1 MSSYSDVLGG
11 KILNMT
17 THHDSSGQRFDLLY
31 RISQT
36 FNSSLD
42 LDDVLNR
49 VMDEVIEATRAERG
63 FIMAI
68 QPNGELGFRVARGID
83 HQTLK
88 GADLQISKSI
98 VRQVIE
104 TCQPILTKNA
114 TSDSRWSDKTTVT
127 NLKLKSILC
136 VPMICKDDSQGA
148 IYVENR
154 VQQGAFSERE
164 LELLTAIAANAS
176 VAVQNAQLFHD
187 LQDQIQTLNLLY
199 EISADLTSQL
209 DLDQL
214 LTATLQRVQQALA
227 APAASLLTIEGEELV
242 FQVALGEKSEEI
254 KPFRIPI
261 DQGIAGWAV
270 QNDQGVIVNNAQ
282 EDRRFY
288 QEADFK
294 SGFITKSI
302 IAAPLRVKE
311 QAIGVVELFN
321 KKGGFTPTDLD
332 LLTAIASTAAI
343 AIDNA
348 RLYQTAVEKGR
359 MERELQMALNVQTG
373 LLPDKTPQLNG
384 WDFAAHWQ
392 PARQVSGDFYDFIY
406 LKGASHTLFGDQPAL
421 GMVIAD
427 VTDKGMPAALFMAFT
442 RSIIRSNLHQVSSPA
457 EGINQANR
465 LICEESTRGLYVTLF
480 YGQLNPTTGDLTYV
494 NAGHN
499 PPLLYCAAT
508 RTLQRLMPSGIPM
521 GVVEDFEYK
530 QNHITLSPGDF
541 IFCYTDGITEAID
554 PNNQEFGLE
563 RLEKVILA
571 NRSAS
576 ANELMGAVEQA
587 VAEFTAS
594 DTQFDDTTIIVVRR
608 QA

>member
-1 MSSYSDVLGG
+1 
-11 KILNMT
+11 MT
-17 THHDSSGQRFDLLY
+17 TPIQKRGQRFDLLY

-49 VMDEVIEATRAERG
+49 VMDEVIEATGAERG
-63 FIMAI
+63 FIMSL
-68 QPNGELGFRVARGID
+68 QPNGRLGFRIARGIE
-83 HQTLK
+83 HQNLK
-88 GADLQISKSI
+88 GGELQVSKSI

-104 TCQPILTKNA
+104 TCKPIITKNA
-114 TSDSRWSDKTTVT
+114 TTDSRLNDETTVMD
-127 NLKLKSILC
+127 LKLKSIIC
-136 VPMICKDDSQGA
+136 VPMMCKDNSQGA

-154 VQQGAFSERE
+154 VQHGAFAERE

-199 EISADLTSQL
+199 EISADLTSRL
-209 DLDQL
+209 DLGQL

-227 APAASLLTIEGEELV
+227 APAASLLTIEGDELV

-261 DQGIAGWAV
+261 NQGIAGWVV
-270 QNDQGVIVNNAQ
+270 QNDQGAIVNNAQ
-282 EDRRFY
+282 EDGRFY
-288 QEADFK
+288 QEADTK
-294 SGFITKSI
+294 SGFITQSI

-321 KKGGFTPTDLD
+321 KKGGFTETDLE

-348 RLYQTAVEKGR
+348 RLYQAAVEKGR

-373 LLPDKTPQLNG
+373 LLPDKVPQLDG
-384 WDFAAHWQ
+384 WDFAAQWK
-392 PARQVSGDFYDFIY
+392 PARQVSGDFYDFIP
-406 LKGASHTLFGDQPAL
+406 LRGASHTLFGGGPAL
-421 GMVIAD
+421 GIVIAD

-442 RSIIRSNLHQVSSPA
+442 RSIIRANLHQVSSPS
-457 EGINQANR
+457 EGINHANQ
-465 LICEESTRGLYVTLF
+465 LICEESTRGLFVTLF
-480 YGQLNPTTGDLTYV
+480 YAQLNPGTGDLTYV

-499 PPLLYCAAT
+499 PPLFFHAAT
-508 RTLQRLMPSGIPM
+508 GKLDRLMPTGIPV

-530 QNHITLSPGDF
+530 QQHITLEPGDF

-554 PNNQEFGLE
+554 YDNQEFGLG
-563 RLEKVILA
+563 RLEKLILA
-571 NRSAS
+571 NRYAP
-576 ANELMGAVEQA
+576 ANQLMEVVEQA
-587 VAEFTAS
+587 VDEFTPEGN
-594 DTQFDDTTIIVVRR
+594 QFDDTTTIVIRR
-608 QA
+608 GDRT

>member
-1 MSSYSDVLGG
+1 LGG
-11 KILNMT
+11 KILKMT
-17 THHDSSGQRFDLLY
+17 TPPQSRGQRFDLLY

-49 VMDEVIEATRAERG
+49 VMDEVIEATGAERG
-63 FIMAI
+63 FIMAL

-83 HQTLK
+83 HQNLR

-114 TSDSRWSDKTTVT
+114 TSDSRWNDKTTGVD
-127 NLKLKSILC
+127 LRLKSIIC
-136 VPMICKDDSQGA
+136 VPMICTDDSQGA
-148 IYVENR
+148 IYVENS

-199 EISADLTSQL
+199 EISADLTSRL

-227 APAASLLTIEGEELV
+227 APAASLLTIEGDELV

-261 DQGIAGWAV
+261 DQGIAGWVV

-282 EDRRFY
+282 EDPRFY

-302 IAAPLRVKE
+302 IAAPLRVKD

-321 KKGGFTPTDLD
+321 KKGGFTQTDLE
-332 LLTAIASTAAI
+332 LLTSIASTAAI

-348 RLYQTAVEKGR
+348 RLYKTAVEKGR

-373 LLPDKTPQLNG
+373 LLPHKIPQLDG

-392 PARQVSGDFYDFIY
+392 PARQVSGDFYDFIH
-406 LKGASHTLFGDQPAL
+406 LRGASHTLFGGQPAL

-442 RSIIRSNLHQVSSPA
+442 RSIIRANLHQVSSPA
-457 EGINQANR
+457 EGINQANH

-480 YGQLNPTTGDLTYV
+480 YGQLNPDTGDLAYV

-499 PPLLYCAAT
+499 PPLFYNAAT
-508 RTLQRLMPSGIPM
+508 RTLKRLMPSGIPL

-530 QNHITLSPGDF
+530 QSHITLGPGDF
-541 IFCYTDGITEAID
+541 VFCYTDGITEAID
-554 PNNQEFGLE
+554 PDNQEFGLE

-571 NRSAS
+571 DRAAS
-576 ANELMGAVEQA
+576 AKELMEAVERN
-587 VAEFTAS
+587 VAEFTVT
-594 DTQFDDTTIIVVRR
+594 DTLFDDTTILVIKR
-608 QA
+608 QQT